1 MHVPPFLQ
9 GFPRQSLMSM
19 TKSQQL
25 LLKTFFIH
33 KSKLGWVIARHFLR
47 KTRYSPFLH
56 AQEQLIASVFKP
68 GKNST
73 CVLSLTCIKTNRSI
87 KFPLEK
93 NIQKYLSSRYRHVC
107 IETGL
112 RSVFTHRG
120 KHEPLQKTVFFF
132 YQKRLDLKQYTGNDT
147 LQLLKSSRFTLCCRA
162 SKQKQTLRRFR
173 SKTYLLKETPTYFHD
188 SIFQ

>member
-1 MHVPPFLQ
+1 MSHNSPSQPLEQKHLNESTSSMHVPPFLQ

-132 YQKRLDLKQYTGNDT
+132 LPEEIGLEAIHWKRHSATLKILT
-147 LQLLKSSRFTLCCRA
+147 F
-162 SKQKQTLRRFR
+162 
-173 SKTYLLKETPTYFHD
+173 YFML
-188 SIFQ
+188 